1 MFAATALAVPEV
13 VVDYGVNTGAAALI
27 STAQVGGFTVANLLG
42 GRRLVP
48 SVKMARWAGITMFVA
63 NAASAIAPNYASLIA
78 LRGITGIA
86 MGLLTWIAWAD
97 SADDDNRRG
106 EIAALG
112 PVTSVVAAPLIA
124 LASWWGGL
132 DAIYLTLAGFSA
144 VCLLLP
150 LRVDPAITR
159 GRRPIEARG
168 VIPVLLGMG
177 ALALGGSAVFVFSGV
192 IADNLGMS
200 TIALSL
206 ALSLNA
212 ITGIPAARYAGRRRM
227 PGGFIAITALCALA
241 LATVDSQ
248 VVFFA
253 AMALWGAAF
262 WMAVPEAY
270 TLLSERSKHP
280 ADRIGDAQ
288 AVMALG
294 RVIGPTVGGIL
305 VAAGSFTVLG
315 VAAAGIMLA
324 GAILVEIVATS
335 HRRRR

>member
-1 MFAATALAVPEV
+1 M
-13 VVDYGVNTGAAALI
+13 
-27 STAQVGGFTVANLLG
+27 
-42 GRRLVP
+42 
-48 SVKMARWAGITMFVA
+48 
-63 NAASAIAPNYASLIA
+63 
-78 LRGITGIA
+78 
-86 MGLLTWIAWAD
+86 
-97 SADDDNRRG
+97 
-106 EIAALG
+106 
-112 PVTSVVAAPLIA
+112 VAAPLIA